1 MGKEKG
7 SGGGGGKPEGGGK
20 SSSSSSRKKGGGDA
34 GGEEDLK
41 RDQKLQAI
49 VLADS
54 FMKTFRPITWEKPKV
69 GH

>member
-1 MGKEKG
+1 MAKEKG
-7 SGGGGGKPEGGGK
+7 GGGRAAEGGK
-20 SSSSSSRKKGGGDA
+20 SSSSSSRKESRA
-34 GGEEDLK
+34 GAGEEDLK

-69 GH
+69 RG

>member
-1 MGKEKG
+1 MAKEK
-7 SGGGGGKPEGGGK
+7 GGGGKAAEGGK
-20 SSSSSSRKKGGGDA
+20 SSSSSRKESRGGG
-34 GGEEDLK
+34 GGEEDIK

-69 GH
+69 RG